1 LYDGD
6 LPVILGH
13 VAGVPVEETVMQ
25 LAAAGVM
32 SVATIGV
39 AAEVTVRRLRAR
51 LRRR

>member
-13 VAGVPVEETVMQ
+13 VNGVPVEEIVLQ
-25 LAAAGVM
+25 LVAAGVM
-32 SVATIGV
+32 TVAMIAV

>member
-1 LYDGD
+1 
-6 LPVILGH
+6 VILGH
-13 VAGVPVEETVMQ
+13 VNGVPVEEIVLQ

-32 SVATIGV
+32 AVAMLGV